1 MTPKKEIKKTGFTGN
16 KSSER
21 ITFPNREIA
30 MGKTEKHLCQSGKSG
45 WRVVWALLLSI
56 SLLAGL
62 WSVSVTPVTAAD
74 NRYSKEDRE
83 SALAVFAGQ
92 DRAKD
97 VTAFAGKDTSYANAG
112 LANPAA
118 AGFTDIKGKEWYA
131 ADVLALAGNSNGI
144 IKGYPDGSFRASA
157 KLTVDQFITML
168 VRAGGET
175 AANHAEYWAIHY
187 LNKAKEMGILQDG
200 DFADFRAEINREE
213 MALLMMR
220 FLAGREDISNVNTNQ
235 AEEAITDF
243 ALVGA
248 YQKTTPGKE
257 RYQKAVKEAYVL
269 GLLTGYEDTSFQPQ
283 GILTRAEA
291 ATVIMRLLNP
301 NRRAAF
307 QPEVMKQ
314 KQAADLAN
322 HYYGGSKWVNPADE
336 NIPKLIRVMEDRK
349 MTKGGLDY
357 SPYISEVAE
366 NRYSDPCF
374 DEVMGVIE
382 YTDDGMERLGQLED
396 FEKLLLRRLPKAEV
410 EKVMQYLK
418 KKTNAGTHLDYAGT
432 DFFLDNNRYIVRL
445 EEMIG
450 LTGEAYDTCFNIWY
464 MNPEWQKL
472 YKESYDFN
480 YHKIR

>member
-1 MTPKKEIKKTGFTGN
+1 MTPKKEMKRTGFAGSTN
-16 KSSER
+16 NVP
-21 ITFPNREIA
+21 ITAYSNGIGMR
-30 MGKTEKHLCQSGKSG
+30 KTEKHLPWFGKNH
-45 WRVVWALLLSI
+45 RRAFCALLLSI
-56 SLLAGL
+56 SLFAALG
-62 WSVSVTPVTAAD
+62 SVSVTPVIAAESH
-74 NRYSKEDRE
+74 YSKEDRE
-83 SALAVFAGQ
+83 RALAAFAGQ
-92 DRAKD
+92 
-97 VTAFAGKDTSYANAG
+97 DTSYANAG

-118 AGFTDIKGKEWYA
+118 AGFSDIKGKEWYA

-144 IKGYPDGSFRASA
+144 IKGYPDGSFRAGA

-200 DFADFRAEINREE
+200 DFADFRAEISREE

-220 FLAGREDISNVNTNQ
+220 FLAGREDISNLDTNQ
-235 AEEAITDF
+235 AEEAIVDF

-291 ATVIMRLLNP
+291 ATMIMRLLNP

-322 HYYGGSKWVNPADE
+322 HYYGGSKWVNPVDE
-336 NIPKLIRVMEDRK
+336 SIPKLIRVMEDRK

-396 FEKLLLRRLPKAEV
+396 FEKLLLRRLPKTEV
-410 EKVMQYLK
+410 EKVMQYLR
-418 KKTNAGTHLDYAGT
+418 KKTNAIEHLGYRNV
-432 DFFLDNNRYIVRL
+432 DFFLDNGRYLVRFQ
-445 EEMIG
+445 EDRTMINSNETDFDG
-450 LTGEAYDTCFNIWY
+450 NAYYVSFNIWY

-472 YKESYDFN
+472 YKESYD
-480 YHKIR
+480 YDYPKIR